1 MTVETIS
8 VLGAGAFGTAL
19 AMSLAEAGHK
29 IKLWG
34 RDANALT
41 QMQEDRENAR
51 HLPGIRFSPNLT
63 ATSDIGQASTHDVL
77 LLAVPTQSLRALV
90 TEHQAALTGRVLIA
104 CCKGVERDTG
114 LLPTQVIQSVLPDAR
129 VGMLTGPSFAADI
142 AAGKPTALTLAVD
155 DPEDEAIQALLSTT
169 SLRLYLTD
177 DLVGAQLGGALKNVV
192 AIAAGIVIGAGLGD
206 SARSALMTRAFA
218 EMTSYAQSRG
228 ARQETLFGLSGLG
241 DLVLTCTSVQSRN
254 FRHGHA
260 FGAGETLEQ
269 GVTVEGVMTAH
280 AIVQAHE
287 DTDQTALDSLPVT
300 YMVSALLKNE
310 ITLDEAI
317 RAVLNRPLKREID
330 VAN

>member
-1 MTVETIS
+1 MAVATIS

-19 AMSLAEAGHK
+19 AMSLADAGHK
-29 IKLWG
+29 IRLWG
-34 RDANALT
+34 RDAAAVT
-41 QMQEDRENAR
+41 QMQENRENAR
-51 HLPGIRFSPNLT
+51 HLAGLRFADGLT
-63 ATSDIGQASTHDVL
+63 ATPDIAQACAHDVL

-90 TEHQAALTGRVLIA
+90 EEHQAMLAGRVLIA
-104 CCKGVERDTG
+104 CCKGVERGTG
-114 LLPTQVIQSVLPDAR
+114 LLPTQVIQSILPDAR

-142 AAGKPTALTLAVD
+142 AAGKPTALTLALED
-155 DPEDEAIQALLSTT
+155 AEDEAIQALLSTT

-192 AIAAGIVIGAGLGD
+192 AIAAGIVMGAGLGD
-206 SARSALMTRAFA
+206 SARSALMTRAFS

-260 FGAGETLEQ
+260 FGAGEALEQ

-280 AIVQAHE
+280 AIVQSHE
-287 DTDQTALDSLPVT
+287 DSTQSAFDSLPVT

-317 RAVLNRPLKREID
+317 RALLNRPLKREID
-330 VAN
+330 TGN